1 MNQMRIMLFTL
12 AILFF
17 IPPALSQE
25 NNTTENN
32 TAALNLSLT
41 DIEFDETTS
50 EIVVRA
56 VCQGNISDAAVSEI
70 EINLRF
76 TGFYFNEFDRTLN
89 ATLNESMEYSMDLP
103 GIVCGKAGITA
114 RVGPLG
120 NESNIAVTDD
130 EKSINITIG
139 NENIVQEKKLLAQ
152 FVFLANAGIIL
163 LIFAGMLVA
172 LVGKD
177 KI

>member
-1 MNQMRIMLFTL
+1 MNRMGILLFTL

-17 IPPALSQE
+17 IHPALSQE

-56 VCQGNISDAAVSEI
+56 ICQGNISDATVSEI
-70 EINLRF
+70 GIDLRF

-139 NENIVQEKKLLAQ
+139 NENIVQEKKLLGQ